1 MNTTYKAGDKYS
13 ESFLV
18 TEEIVNQFALFSSD
32 YNPIHVDIDYAKK
45 HGYSRQVAHGVIQLA
60 YLSKLIGMDFPG
72 FGAMWMRQ
80 SINWL
85 LPVLVGDE
93 ITIELTIKHYSV
105 GTKTLTLSVEIVND
119 GGKKVMEGESQ
130 VKITEPISFSSEI
143 AVQKTNNNHLPKINK
158 LTSEKKVALVTGA
171 SRGIG
176 AEIAKQLSND
186 GYHIA
191 INYNS
196 STDAANT
203 VANEISDLGG
213 EVITCKADITDDYQ
227 INEMIETVYSRW
239 GRCDA
244 LIHGASPPIKPVK
257 ALDVGYEDIEFYL
270 NYYLRGAVSL
280 VNKVSPLMI
289 DNHFGRIVFMGT
301 SYLFGEPPSGM
312 TAYVTAKESL
322 WGYTKSLAAD
332 IAKHGITTNMVSPSL
347 TVTDLTVDIPARVKE
362 VEAMKSPMRRLAKV
376 KDTAHQ
382 VSYLCSELSGYIN
395 GVNIPITGGSI

>member
-1 MNTTYKAGDKYS
+1 M
-13 ESFLV
+13 
-18 TEEIVNQFALFSSD
+18 
-32 YNPIHVDIDYAKK
+32 
-45 HGYSRQVAHGVIQLA
+45 
-60 YLSKLIGMDFPG
+60 
-72 FGAMWMRQ
+72 
-80 SINWL
+80 
-85 LPVLVGDE
+85 
-93 ITIELTIKHYSV
+93 
-105 GTKTLTLSVEIVND
+105 
-119 GGKKVMEGESQ
+119 
-130 VKITEPISFSSEI
+130 
-143 AVQKTNNNHLPKINK
+143 
-158 LTSEKKVALVTGA
+158 
-171 SRGIG
+171 
-176 AEIAKQLSND
+176 SND